1 MEALGT
7 NPNSLSTYRLPDLG
21 WIIVPFIF
29 FFYVQMDKKIL
40 FIQRDAPSSQGNYV
54 GPDKRPWIWW
64 TKLWCQSNLKLQP
77 GCRFHVTA
85 GQGPNTLFLLQTWTK
100 TPSALFQEANIAWM
114 SRRKTFHFRLPPT
127 LKTTRALTQRG
138 KLSGLIFGHFEKNSN
153 SEKLKTQAK
162 SWKNSDQISKKLKIC
177 QLH

>member
-1 MEALGT
+1 MLYLHKKVTEFLEAMTT
-7 NPNSLSTYRLPDLG
+7 NPNSLSTYLLPDFLRAG
-21 WIIVPFIF
+21 LSFPSFTPFMCKWI
-29 FFYVQMDKKIL
+29 KKIL
-40 FIQRDAPSSQGNYV
+40 FFRRATPSSQGNYV
-54 GPDKRPWIWW
+54 DPDKRPWIWW

-138 KLSGLIFGHFEKNSN
+138 KRQTNNYVHIMQKVS
-153 SEKLKTQAK
+153 
-162 SWKNSDQISKKLKIC
+162 QIVDSTVV
-177 QLH
+177 

>member
-1 MEALGT
+1 MAT
-7 NPNSLSTYRLPDLG
+7 
-21 WIIVPFIF
+21 
-29 FFYVQMDKKIL
+29 
-40 FIQRDAPSSQGNYV
+40 PSSQGNYV
-54 GPDKRPWIWW
+54 DPDKRPWIWW

-138 KLSGLIFGHFEKNSN
+138 KRQKKVIMYTCTQLGLGGY
-153 SEKLKTQAK
+153 LKTYLKPATPPMMTSNTKSTAK
-162 SWKNSDQISKKLKIC
+162 ANWRCSNPSQWTSKISCTRMTTGNFFSLPKK
-177 QLH
+177 

>member
-1 MEALGT
+1 MKKKVAEFLEALGT

-29 FFYVQMDKKIL
+29 FFYVQMDWKIL

-54 GPDKRPWIWW
+54 GPDKRPWISW

-138 KLSGLIFGHFEKNSN
+138 KR
-153 SEKLKTQAK
+153 QK
-162 SWKNSDQISKKLKIC
+162 SIC
-177 QLH
+177 IPEHIRG